1 MAEKDV
7 EVTAVTAVETQG
19 AFLDSLK
26 RNNRKIRDDR
36 AIAISED
43 VHLLFK
49 RTVEDIEMKITRLKR
64 ERENMLDLSPDNAM
78 SLVPA
83 KEFDTDAFVRQDIT
97 LGIEIRN
104 EEIKLEIA
112 QRRYKYLFGGE

>member
-1 MAEKDV
+1 MDK
-7 EVTAVTAVETQG
+7 
-19 AFLDSLK
+19 DSLK
-26 RNNRKIRDDR
+26 RNNKKIRDDR

-83 KEFDTDAFVRQDIT
+83 KEFDTEAFVRQDIT
-97 LGIEIRN
+97 LGVEIRN
-104 EEIKLEIA
+104 EEIKLEITSK
-112 QRRYKYLFGGE
+112 RYKYLFGGE

>member
-1 MAEKDV
+1 MDKENQEIVKIEALEM
-7 EVTAVTAVETQG
+7 QG
-19 AFLDSLK
+19 AFIETLK

-43 VHLLFK
+43 VHLIFK
-49 RTVEDIEMKITRLKR
+49 RTVEDVEMKITRLKR

-83 KEFDTDAFVRQDIT
+83 KDFDTDAFVRQDIS

-112 QRRYKYLFGGE
+112 ERRYKYLFGGE

>member
-1 MAEKDV
+1 MDKENQEIVKV
-7 EVTAVTAVETQG
+7 EALEMQG
-19 AFLDSLK
+19 AFIETLK

-36 AIAISED
+36 ALAISED
-43 VHLLFK
+43 VHLIF
-49 RTVEDIEMKITRLKR
+49 RRSVEDIEMKITRLKR

-83 KEFDTDAFVRQDIT
+83 KDFDTDAFVRQDIS

-104 EEIKLEIA
+104 EEIRLEIA
-112 QRRYKYLFGGE
+112 ERRYKYLFGGE